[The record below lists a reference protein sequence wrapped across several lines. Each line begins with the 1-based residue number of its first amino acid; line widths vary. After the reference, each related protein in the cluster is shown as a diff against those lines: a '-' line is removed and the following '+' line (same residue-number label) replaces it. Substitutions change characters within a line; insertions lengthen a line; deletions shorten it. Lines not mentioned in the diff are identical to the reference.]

1 MKVIKRTATYF
12 GVPVE
17 ITEKRQGGP
26 NDVREVV
33 THWLGD
39 ADQRNGAWRKGDE
52 VSRTITGNF
61 AAGTLR
67 VLTPDHLINDNPLL
81 DVFATLDPIA
91 TAEVADVRVTLYEF
105 DGTVYAT
112 TDEWDIVFSTNVK
125 TFDKVGVSGL
135 FERVEAQLNDR

>member
-26 NDVREVV
+26 NGVREIV

-39 ADQRNGAWRKGDE
+39 ADPRNGSWRKGDE
-52 VSRTITGNF
+52 VSKTVKGNF
-61 AAGTLR
+61 LAGTLK
-67 VLTPDHLINDNPLL
+67 VLTPEHLINDNPLL
-81 DVFATLDPIA
+81 DIFATLDPIA
-91 TAEVADVRVTLYEF
+91 TAEVVGTRVTFYEF

-112 TDEWDIVFSTNVK
+112 TDDWEIVFSTGVDAY
-125 TFDKVGVSGL
+125 DKVGLSGL
-135 FERVEAQLNDR
+135 LEQVKEQLLA